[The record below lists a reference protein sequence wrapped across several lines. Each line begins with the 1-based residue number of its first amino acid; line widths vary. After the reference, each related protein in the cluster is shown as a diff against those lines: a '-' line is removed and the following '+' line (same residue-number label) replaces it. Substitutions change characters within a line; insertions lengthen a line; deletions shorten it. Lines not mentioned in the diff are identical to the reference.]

1 MYAVDMR
8 LRPSGNKGPVA
19 VSLAAFERYHAAEAA
34 APGPGSAWR

>member
-19 VSLAAFERYHAAEAA
+19 VSLAAFRRYHAPGPAT
-34 APGPGSAWR
+34 PGPGNAWR